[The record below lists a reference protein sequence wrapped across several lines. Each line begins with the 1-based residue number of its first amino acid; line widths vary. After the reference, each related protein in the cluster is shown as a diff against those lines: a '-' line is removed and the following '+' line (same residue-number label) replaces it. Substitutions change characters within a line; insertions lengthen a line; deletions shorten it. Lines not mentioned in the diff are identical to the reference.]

1 MSRPVELAD
10 VATRITEYGP
20 LAALVTTGDAGTPH
34 VVSVAVTVL
43 DHHLAVRVGAR
54 SAANIAARPNV
65 TLLWMRDGLDYH
77 LILDGVA
84 SSDGDDRDLHE
95 VSITV
100 QRGILHRVAGR
111 SDAGPTCVP
120 LDAPHG

>member
-1 MSRPVELAD
+1 MSRPVELAE

-20 LAALVTTGDAGTPH
+20 LAALVTTSDAGPPH
-34 VVSVAVTVL
+34 VVSVAVTVV
-43 DHHLAVRVGAR
+43 DQHLSVRVGSR

-84 SSDGDDRDLHE
+84 TSGGDAGDLHE

-120 LDAPHG
+120 LDAAHG